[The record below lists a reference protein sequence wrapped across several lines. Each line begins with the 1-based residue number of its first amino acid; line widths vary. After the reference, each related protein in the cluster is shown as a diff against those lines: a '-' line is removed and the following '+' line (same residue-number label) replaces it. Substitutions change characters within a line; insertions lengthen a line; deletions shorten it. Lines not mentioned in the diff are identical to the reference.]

1 MKPADRPHT
10 REALNPVDASIGP
23 GTDAFWR
30 MRGRAGTSRPLP
42 VGSARSR
49 PHDAPSGAIAD
60 RHRAVMRQ
68 PGRAAGGRRL
78 G

>member
-10 REALNPVDASIGP
+10 REALNPVDATIGP
-23 GTDAFWR
+23 GTEAFWR
-30 MRGRAGTSRPLP
+30 MREHAGGSRPLS
-42 VGSARSR
+42 GGRARR
-49 PHDAPSGAIAD
+49 KPHDAPSGAIAD